1 MSLSSHLVISLLMI
15 LKSSP
20 CTQGQPPFD
29 EGTARVQVDFSRD
42 RGLFIKKVKS
52 YKYLKYSFLFLL
64 YIIISSLFSPGGSS
78 I

>member
-42 RGLFIKKVKS
+42 RGLFIKKVV
-52 YKYLKYSFLFLL
+52 
-64 YIIISSLFSPGGSS
+64 I
-78 I
+78 